1 MANKTC
7 LARLRKELRSF
18 DPPPF
23 IRAAPLES
31 NLQEWRYVLQGP
43 PDSPYEGA
51 LYHGKLRFPDDF
63 PFKPPAIYMLTPNGR
78 FETDRRLCLSISDFH
93 PESWVPTWSVATIL
107 NGVLSFMLETAP
119 TTGSV
124 DTDLPTKLRYR
135 DAAAAF
141 NDRDPVFCKLF
152 PQCKGGALFTDV
164 AAGTPGGGEEDEATG
179 TTAASESSGRAAPS
193 PGEPT
198 GRRPLPPPT
207 EALARCGLGGGS
219 SGSGSGSGGLGGGG
233 GGATGGG
240 ATGGD
245 AGGSGSG
252 GGGGGGGLDGFG
264 FGMCGESSADA
275 TGSAME
281 AVPPGKNASRNA
293 RKRAKERE
301 RRRLQAT
308 GVEPYPASSGNDSG
322 GLAEVESEGEEGA

>member
-164 AAGTPGGGEEDEATG
+164 AAAQPHTRGGAAVSGVPLHSPSCEQGTPGGGEEDEATG

-198 GRRPLPPPT
+198 GRRTLPPPT

-219 SGSGSGSGGLGGGG
+219 SGSGSG
-233 GGATGGG
+233 
-240 ATGGD
+240 
-245 AGGSGSG
+245 

-264 FGMCGESSADA
+264 FGMCGDSSADA

-301 RRRLQAT
+301 RRRLQGT
-308 GVEPYPASSGNDSG
+308 GVEPYPASSGYDSG